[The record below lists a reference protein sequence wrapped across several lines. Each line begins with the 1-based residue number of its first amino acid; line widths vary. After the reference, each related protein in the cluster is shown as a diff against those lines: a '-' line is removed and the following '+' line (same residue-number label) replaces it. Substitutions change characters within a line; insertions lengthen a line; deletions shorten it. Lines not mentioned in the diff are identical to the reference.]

1 MKTMTMKLVRIA
13 AVWAIPVAVGT
24 IVALTGS
31 RYLPESIAEQAKRQ
45 ADLVPPVH
53 FTALDV
59 SLPAGSAIFP
69 PGGGS
74 EIANAN
80 CVMCHSTG
88 MVLRQPPLTTLEW
101 KTEIMKMRN
110 GFGAPIPLDQ
120 VDQLAHYL
128 GVVNGKKNKGGPS
141 GVDNQAS

>member
-1 MKTMTMKLVRIA
+1 MNLKLLRIA
-13 AVWAIPVAVGT
+13 AVWAAPVAVGA
-24 IVALTGS
+24 IAALTGS
-31 RYLPESIAEQAKRQ
+31 HYLPESIAGQAQRQ
-45 ADLVPPVH
+45 AALVPPVH
-53 FTALDV
+53 FAPLDV
-59 SLPAGSAIFP
+59 SLPAGNTLFP
-69 PGGGS
+69 PGEGA

-88 MVLRQPPLTTLEW
+88 MVLRQPPLTTPEW

-128 GVVNGKKNKGGPS
+128 GVINGKKNEAGPS

>member
-1 MKTMTMKLVRIA
+1 
-13 AVWAIPVAVGT
+13 
-24 IVALTGS
+24 
-31 RYLPESIAEQAKRQ
+31 
-45 ADLVPPVH
+45 VH
-53 FTALDV
+53 FGPLDV
-59 SLPAGSAIFP
+59 SLPAGSTLFP
-69 PGGGS
+69 PGEGA

-88 MVLRQPPLTTLEW
+88 MVLRQPSLTTPEW

-128 GVVNGKKNKGGPS
+128 GVVDGKKNDAGPS

>member
-1 MKTMTMKLVRIA
+1 MNLKLARIT
-13 AVWAIPVAVGT
+13 AVWAVPVVVGA
-24 IVALTGS
+24 IFALTGS
-31 RYLPESIAEQAKRQ
+31 HYLPESIVAQAQRQ
-45 ADLVPPVH
+45 AAVVPPVR
-53 FTALDV
+53 FTPLDV
-59 SLPAGSAIFP
+59 SLPAGSTLFP
-69 PGGGS
+69 PGEGA

-88 MVLRQPPLTTLEW
+88 MVLRQPALTTTEW

-128 GVVNGKKNKGGPS
+128 GVINGKKNEAGPS